1 MSNYLG
7 ELAGILTSLMYT
19 INAAVITRAGHQ
31 VGAVVVNRVRVVFAF
46 LYLLIINLI
55 LFGQPLPF
63 DASADRW
70 GWLAISGVIGLAL
83 GDAFLFQSFLLV
95 GPRIGSLLLALSTV
109 FGILEAWL
117 FFGETLTTFQ
127 ILGIALTLG
136 GIIWVV
142 LERQGGK
149 ESPHPRAAA
158 GVTFG
163 ILAALGQATGYVFS
177 KQGMLGD
184 FSPFQG
190 NVIRMLA
197 AMLALWLLAAF
208 QKQIGPTIQTL
219 KQNTTALKQLA
230 IAAFIGPV
238 LGVTSSLLAVQHAE
252 VGVASVLTSLSPVF
266 LLPVSHF
273 LLKERVGWQAVA
285 GTLLAM
291 AGVFTLFLT

>member
-1 MSNYLG
+1 MPSYLG
-7 ELAGILTSLMYT
+7 ELAGLLTSLMYT
-19 INAAVITRAGHQ
+19 INATIVTRAGQQ
-31 VGAVVVNRVRVVFAF
+31 VGAVVVNRTRVVFAF

-63 DASADRW
+63 NASLDRW
-70 GWLAISGVIGLAL
+70 GWLALSGVIGLAL
-83 GDAFLFQSFLLV
+83 GDAFLFQSFLLI

-109 FGILEAWL
+109 FGILEAWM
-117 FFGETLTTFQ
+117 FFGETLTSVQ
-127 ILGIALTLG
+127 IIGITLTLG
-136 GIIWVV
+136 GIVWVV
-142 LERQGGK
+142 LERQSGK
-149 ESPHPRAAA
+149 DSPHPRAAVGIA
-158 GVTFG
+158 FG
-163 ILAALGQATGYVFS
+163 ILAALGQATGFVFS

-197 AMLALWLLAAF
+197 AALVLWLIAGF
-208 QKQIGPTIQTL
+208 QKQAGATIQTL
-219 KQNTTALKQLA
+219 KQNPSALKLLA
-230 IAAFIGPV
+230 LAALIGPV

-273 LLKERVGWQAVA
+273 VLKERIGWQAIA

-291 AGVFTLFLT
+291 VGVFILFLV